1 MTQTMSPPTTPP
13 TPIYLSTEDI
23 AKRYNV
29 NEDTARRWIRTG
41 RIPGVRIG
49 GAYRVKLDDLLRLER
64 EGEDFTIETPVERPE
79 VDALLQQI
87 EDFAQTL
94 PNGQPLEMLIT
105 QLREVLGEVPD
116 ERRILRQIEQLLHE
130 RVA

>member
-1 MTQTMSPPTTPP
+1 MTQTVTPIP
-13 TPIYLSTEDI
+13 QTPIYLSTEDI

-79 VDALLQQI
+79 VDALLQQL
-87 EDFAQTL
+87 EEAAQDEPPSGKAIL
-94 PNGQPLEMLIT
+94 GLVG
-105 QLREVLGEVPD
+105 QLREVLGEIPD

-130 RVA
+130 RGV